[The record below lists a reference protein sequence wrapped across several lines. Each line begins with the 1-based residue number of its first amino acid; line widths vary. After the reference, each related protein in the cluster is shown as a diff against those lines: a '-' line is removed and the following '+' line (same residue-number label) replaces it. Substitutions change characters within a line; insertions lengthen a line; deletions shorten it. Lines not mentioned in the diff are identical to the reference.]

1 MEQKAHIDEL
11 SEKKIDN
18 EQKLDQDDQ
27 LNKRETRQLCGLAEQ
42 MDWVKLLGKTRHTL
56 QCL

>member
-18 EQKLDQDDQ
+18 EQKSDQDDQ
-27 LNKRETRQLCGLAEQ
+27 LNKRET
-42 MDWVKLLGKTRHTL
+42 W
-56 QCL
+56 